1 MTPHIVRNP
10 GDMERLKQ
18 AEFARVSWCEA
29 DIFAMHGD
37 VFPRTGLM
45 QEWQDEDDSVPVIY
59 PDMDPR
65 GSLLPSSNSETI
77 LERMAGPEY
86 SQIQP
91 VPGSSANTADA
102 RRTSDLSGE
111 LPAPVVVNPQQTN
124 PAPRPK
130 SSAGLLRLPRT
141 IKPTPN

>member
-37 VFPRTGLM
+37 VFPKTGLI
-45 QEWQDEDDSVPVIY
+45 QEWQEEDESVPVIY
-59 PDMDPR
+59 PDVDPR
-65 GSLLPSSNSETI
+65 GSLQPSDI
-77 LERMAGPEY
+77 
-86 SQIQP
+86 
-91 VPGSSANTADA
+91 NTQNA
-102 RRTSDLSGE
+102 TVYSGE
-111 LPAPVVVNPQQTN
+111 LPAPVVVNPSQTA
-124 PAPRPK
+124 PAAAPK

-141 IKPTPN
+141 IKPNPN